1 MWGGTAESRGAEM
14 RCNCIPRSKYTTH
27 TQRDRD
33 KAPLDIGGQPRRSK
47 KKEEKRRERAW
58 RVSVFFISV
67 FCSS

>member
-1 MWGGTAESRGAEM
+1 MWGSAVLKRNAIVFRADT
-14 RCNCIPRSKYTTH
+14 PRETVTK
-27 TQRDRD
+27 R
-33 KAPLDIGGQPRRSK
+33 PLDIGGQPRRSK